1 MDFSSGLTI
10 SFSSLRIRG
19 GSAADYRTLVHQ
31 NSPPKSKKSPRR
43 TDSDS
48 FGGLADFF
56 SFFGGLLVHGSAAY
70 LWRIRGGSAADF
82 WVRGR
87 VRADPRRI
95 HFSPRGKCTR
105 RIRHRSAQVRGG
117 SAAVPRRTRVRP
129 FNSPGLVYGKF
140 YDLSPEFRLL

>member
-31 NSPPKSKKSPRR
+31 NSPPKPKKSPRR

-95 HFSPRGKCTR
+95 HFSPREKCTR
-105 RIRHRSAQVRGG
+105 RIRHRSATGPPRSEAGPRRYRGG
-117 SAAVPRRTRVRP
+117 PESAHLIAYFFFGIDR
-129 FNSPGLVYGKF
+129 S
-140 YDLSPEFRLL
+140 